1 MIVCSLHCCK
11 YCCNYNTNRWSRLW
25 KNFDPKILT
34 TLCAFLAGPSLLTR
48 DFLKLKTSYQFRG
61 FAKYSVDSCAQEP
74 DVWGTEWDSISL
86 TLKIYQ
92 LTKYGKEIKIFRI
105 CTLLMK
111 QTPLKLLSASLEASI
126 LHAARIMGLY
136 SARGKSLSPFA
147 YCIIHSLAYPIPFHA
162 KANVKF
168 PFLFEFKTW
177 MKASLC
183 VFYWLL

>member
-25 KNFDPKILT
+25 KNFDPKTLT
-34 TLCAFLAGPSLLTR
+34 TLYAFLAGPSLLTK
-48 DFLKLKTSYQFRG
+48 DFLKLKTSDLLL
-61 FAKYSVDSCAQEP
+61 KYSGDSCAQEP
-74 DVWGTEWDSISL
+74 DVWGTEWESIWL
-86 TLKIYQ
+86 TLKVYQ
-92 LTKYGKEIKIFRI
+92 LTIHGKEIKI
-105 CTLLMK
+105 CTLLIK

>member
-11 YCCNYNTNRWSRLW
+11 YCCNYNTKCWSRLW
-25 KNFDPKILT
+25 KNFDPKTLT
-34 TLCAFLAGPSLLTR
+34 TLCAFQAGPSLLTR

-61 FAKYSVDSCAQEP
+61 FA
-74 DVWGTEWDSISL
+74 
-86 TLKIYQ
+86 Q
-92 LTKYGKEIKIFRI
+92 LVRWFLCTRTRCLGNWVRFYFINTQNIPVNHICGKEIKI
-105 CTLLMK
+105 CTLIM